1 MGEIKTKEQWKE
13 EMMDRC
19 EALREEF
26 PQHTAFYVYAMMIC
40 CAFDKDKARDAIR
53 NNKPLKPY
61 V

>member
-1 MGEIKTKEQWKE
+1 MGKIKTKEQWKE

-19 EALREEF
+19 KALRAEF
-26 PQHTAFYVYAMMIC
+26 PQQTAFYVYAMMIC
-40 CAFDKDKARDAIR
+40 CAFNVDKARDAIR

>member
-13 EMMDRC
+13 EMMARC
-19 EALREEF
+19 KALRAEF
-26 PQHTAFYVYAMMIC
+26 PQYTAFYVYAMMIC

>member
-1 MGEIKTKEQWKE
+1 MGEIKTKGQWKE
-13 EMMDRC
+13 EMMMRC
-19 EALREEF
+19 KDLRAEF
-26 PQHTAFYVYAMMIC
+26 PQQTAFYVYAMMIC

>member
-1 MGEIKTKEQWKE
+1 MGKIKTKEQWKE
-13 EMMDRC
+13 EVMTRC
-19 EALREEF
+19 KELRAEF
-26 PQHTAFYVYAMMIC
+26 PQCTAFYVYAMMIC